1 MLNPFFSL
9 SIIIIFLGF
18 AFFYVTPLYGEINT
32 QRADL
37 QVLNESA
44 KDTEKIQ
51 QVINETL
58 KNLNS
63 VDPMV
68 IKRLETFMPESI
80 DDVRFVNNIQ
90 GIGVRNN
97 LAVSNIKIEDKA
109 NEIKVGSA
117 GKDGA
122 PTAPEPLSLTVKT
135 VGSSSQKNKYVTTK
149 VTFDVVASYEEFR
162 LFAND
167 LEESLGLI
175 NITELSF
182 QEYKEGKVVA
192 SKTVREGAPIPLYAF
207 KVGVETY
214 SLK

>member
-9 SIIIIFLGF
+9 SIIIFFLGF
-18 AFFYVTPLYGEINT
+18 AIFYVAPLYGEINT

-51 QVINETL
+51 QVINQTL
-58 KNLNS
+58 KSLNS

-68 IKRLETFMPESI
+68 IKRLETFIPETI
-80 DDVRFVNNIQ
+80 DEVRFVNDIQ
-90 GIGVRNN
+90 GVGVKNG

-109 NEIKVGSA
+109 KEMNVGSA
-117 GKDGA
+117 GKGSTPVA
-122 PTAPEPLSLTVKT
+122 LEPLSLSAKNA
-135 VGSSSQKNKYVTTK
+135 GSAAQKNKYVTTK
-149 VTFDVVASYEEFR
+149 ITFDVIASYEGFR
-162 LFAND
+162 LLVND
-167 LEESLGLI
+167 LEKSLGLI

-192 SKTVREGAPIPLYAF
+192 SKAVREGAPIPLYAF